1 MQSKRLRKKGLQSK
15 KKYNTGGTVG
25 CPNPPCPPGYD
36 NRVQTLLASGMWE
49 QGPNGELLRRSPE
62 ELNQQAFEK
71 ASKEAMGQLAVE
83 DPATFAPTT
92 SGFMTP
98 ERKTYLETRAGKL
111 TPEEAREYGT
121 VSFDPFEGPNIA
133 FGFAAGAFP
142 ADPIGLIIGQGLG
155 RLAKGYKA
163 LKNPRVMPVM
173 EEARME
179 ASIQG
184 LRDRFNIGTGHVV
197 DGKTMNPQLLR
208 EMAIKDLIGES
219 TDAGRI
225 ARANQLIDKAIED
238 AMPQAIETVM
248 RRSEGNLLDIPV
260 DTRRPEV
267 DRVRMRFLGPNSKLW
282 QQANKDG
289 FIPVNQL
296 AQMSNSMSD
305 LEKSVFEG
313 ALARVPIYDKK
324 GQLLTGKELNKAS
337 NDIMNTYMQLKGGNA
352 SATFDP
358 RYRINLNQLKGLTE
372 TTYDNVNP
380 IRTIEIAEGQEDLFG
395 SKIDQVRKSEGRS
408 LFTPESER
416 PFSGSDYSDYGLGRI
431 GYGSLDS
438 ESSKTWA
445 IGSDVIRSNT
455 NHFGRGELA
464 HFRTFVNDAPTTL
477 AHNIPGTEITFM
489 GASSGLRSGTSISG
503 SGPGAG
509 GGRIEW
515 YPDMSKVP
523 SGLGITGR
531 GGTLNFFDGGPAR
544 MLEDAISSDLVRS
557 EPVSY
562 LSEMNGFNNS
572 MARSQNETR
581 RIMTSINS
589 IQVRGGTLIENDFK
603 IKNLYDFASDPNR
616 RAAVDALL
624 IHDSTKRLI
633 NSNFDQLINF
643 GKLEEAAMGSLK
655 ANTNLIAPPTK
666 NLAPLQ
672 VFKGSRNLLD
682 VMAFDRHGDGN
693 YFHKI
698 NQANYEDIRERAEGD
713 FSFGSWSTASGD
725 QDLAYL
731 LNKNNEHT
739 LPRLRQQAMDL
750 FDDQKKALLKIIEDT
765 PGLSGVDADIS
776 QTFNSVSSQGVKKI
790 SDLRGRSSN
799 IFDEMERYSSE
810 AEDIAYELSEAYNN
824 TLGNL
829 RRELGEGNAM
839 FGGGAAFQQ
848 QLKNQAV
855 VRVQELFPKKFANLK
870 QAILNM
876 EMARVQ
882 GDQTMQAAYREM
894 LEISDDLLSRMPRL
908 AEVSQ
913 NAEKEYVDKL
923 LQSPMAND
931 YYDIVES
938 QNEVRFFANN
948 ILKDEQGAMKIPGL
962 FERVNNTPDKGK
974 FFVSEIQSDY
984 VQRANMSKLKDKSV
998 INAYTRG
1005 SQEDDL
1011 GNRLTAKGVEPQLD
1025 SFTKNW
1031 RTKTIQQ
1038 AVLKGREAGKNE
1050 ILFPTYKTADRI
1062 QNWQGSKNEGV
1073 VGSGNRI
1080 TYQGMDKHIQKA
1092 TGIKPTKYTDEKGN
1106 EWWMI
1111 KMDPNQKYEFP
1122 DFKYGGKIRLKKK

>member
-71 ASKEAMGQLAVE
+71 SSKEAMGQLAVE

-121 VSFDPFEGPNIA
+121 VSFDPFETPNIG

-197 DGKTMNPQLLR
+197 DGKTMTPQLLR

-248 RRSEGNLLDIPV
+248 RRSEGNILDIPV

-313 ALARVPIYDKK
+313 ALSRVPIYDKK
-324 GQLLTGKELNKAS
+324 GQLLTGKDLNRAS
-337 NDIMNTYMQLKGGNA
+337 NDIMKTYMQLKGGKA

-416 PFSGSDYSDYGLGRI
+416 PFSGSSYSDYGLGRI

-445 IGSDVIRSNT
+445 IG
-455 NHFGRGELA
+455 
-464 HFRTFVNDAPTTL
+464 
-477 AHNIPGTEITFM
+477 
-489 GASSGLRSGTSISG
+489 
-503 SGPGAG
+503 
-509 GGRIEW
+509 
-515 YPDMSKVP
+515 
-523 SGLGITGR
+523 
-531 GGTLNFFDGGPAR
+531 
-544 MLEDAISSDLVRS
+544 
-557 EPVSY
+557 
-562 LSEMNGFNNS
+562 
-572 MARSQNETR
+572 
-581 RIMTSINS
+581 
-589 IQVRGGTLIENDFK
+589 
-603 IKNLYDFASDPNR
+603 
-616 RAAVDALL
+616 
-624 IHDSTKRLI
+624 
-633 NSNFDQLINF
+633 
-643 GKLEEAAMGSLK
+643 
-655 ANTNLIAPPTK
+655 
-666 NLAPLQ
+666 
-672 VFKGSRNLLD
+672 
-682 VMAFDRHGDGN
+682 
-693 YFHKI
+693 
-698 NQANYEDIRERAEGD
+698 
-713 FSFGSWSTASGD
+713 
-725 QDLAYL
+725 
-731 LNKNNEHT
+731 
-739 LPRLRQQAMDL
+739 
-750 FDDQKKALLKIIEDT
+750 
-765 PGLSGVDADIS
+765 
-776 QTFNSVSSQGVKKI
+776 
-790 SDLRGRSSN
+790 
-799 IFDEMERYSSE
+799 
-810 AEDIAYELSEAYNN
+810 
-824 TLGNL
+824 
-829 RRELGEGNAM
+829 
-839 FGGGAAFQQ
+839 
-848 QLKNQAV
+848 
-855 VRVQELFPKKFANLK
+855 
-870 QAILNM
+870 
-876 EMARVQ
+876 
-882 GDQTMQAAYREM
+882 
-894 LEISDDLLSRMPRL
+894 
-908 AEVSQ
+908 
-913 NAEKEYVDKL
+913 
-923 LQSPMAND
+923 
-931 YYDIVES
+931 
-938 QNEVRFFANN
+938 
-948 ILKDEQGAMKIPGL
+948 
-962 FERVNNTPDKGK
+962 
-974 FFVSEIQSDY
+974 
-984 VQRANMSKLKDKSV
+984 
-998 INAYTRG
+998 
-1005 SQEDDL
+1005 
-1011 GNRLTAKGVEPQLD
+1011 
-1025 SFTKNW
+1025 
-1031 RTKTIQQ
+1031 
-1038 AVLKGREAGKNE
+1038 
-1050 ILFPTYKTADRI
+1050 
-1062 QNWQGSKNEGV
+1062 
-1073 VGSGNRI
+1073 
-1080 TYQGMDKHIQKA
+1080 
-1092 TGIKPTKYTDEKGN
+1092 
-1106 EWWMI
+1106 
-1111 KMDPNQKYEFP
+1111 
-1122 DFKYGGKIRLKKK
+1122 